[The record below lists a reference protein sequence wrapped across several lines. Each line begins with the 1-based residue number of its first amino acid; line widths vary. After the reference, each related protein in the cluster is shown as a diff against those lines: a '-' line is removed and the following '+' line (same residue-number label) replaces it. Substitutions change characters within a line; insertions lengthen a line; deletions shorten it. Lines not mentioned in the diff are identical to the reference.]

1 MPSDATGLQPLP
13 RPKILIVD
21 DTPANLVAMRRL
33 LSKIDADLILAASG
47 NEALA
52 ACLDHEFALVLLDV
66 QMPDIDGFEVAG
78 LLSGEA
84 RTADTP
90 IIFVT
95 AAFSDDVN
103 RLRGYHFGAVD
114 YIAKPINDVIL
125 LAKVRVFLDLYR
137 GRQELQRL
145 VAELDARNRQL
156 EVEIAERKRAEQE
169 VRHRATHDTLTELP
183 NRALFMDRVEQALQR
198 ADRQR
203 SQLALLY
210 LDIDGFK
217 PVNDTLGHHAG
228 DLLLQQIA
236 QRLGSAVRK
245 SDTVARLGGDEFAVV
260 IQDTAESPDSAEQL
274 ARKLLDILALPFV
287 LDLGPSGPARVIIG
301 ASIGISL
308 FPDHCRGVTDR
319 REALIRAAD
328 GAMYAA
334 KQGGKN
340 RLVVASVVSVGTP

>member
-1 MPSDATGLQPLP
+1 MPEDRVRCLEAG
-13 RPKILIVD
+13 
-21 DTPANLVAMRRL
+21 
-33 LSKIDADLILAASG
+33 AD
-47 NEALA
+47 
-52 ACLDHEFALVLLDV
+52 
-66 QMPDIDGFEVAG
+66 
-78 LLSGEA
+78 
-84 RTADTP
+84 
-90 IIFVT
+90 
-95 AAFSDDVN
+95 
-103 RLRGYHFGAVD
+103 D

-260 IQDTAESPDSAEQL
+260 VQDTAESPDSAEQL
-274 ARKLLDILALPFV
+274 ARAVAHASLLRILRFHTQNDHRDWNIVHHGFTTAHAIRHEPILGGEGCVVAL
-287 LDLGPSGPARVIIG
+287 SGAP
-301 ASIGISL
+301 
-308 FPDHCRGVTDR
+308 P
-319 REALIRAAD
+319 REAR
-328 GAMYAA
+328 
-334 KQGGKN
+334 
-340 RLVVASVVSVGTP
+340 RH

>member
-1 MPSDATGLQPLP
+1 MEEITTPPALPLP
-13 RPKILIVD
+13 RPKILVVD

-33 LSKIDADLILAASG
+33 LSKIDAELVMASSG
-47 NEALA
+47 NDALA
-52 ACLDHEFALVLLDV
+52 ACLDHEFALILLDV

-78 LLSGEA
+78 LLSDEA
-84 RTADTP
+84 RTADIP

-95 AAFSDDVN
+95 AAFGDDVN

-114 YIAKPINDVIL
+114 YIAKPVNDVIL

-145 VAELDARNRQL
+145 VSELDTRNRQL
-156 EVEIAERKRAEQE
+156 EVEITERKRAEQE

-183 NRALFMDRVEQALQR
+183 NRALFMDRVEQALTR
-198 ADRQR
+198 ADRSR
-203 SQLALLY
+203 SHVALLY

-228 DLLLQQIA
+228 DVLLQQIA
-236 QRLGSAVRK
+236 QRLQGAIRK

-260 IQDTAESPDSAEQL
+260 MEGAVEGPQTARQL
-274 ARKLLDILALPFV
+274 AEKLLQVLAAPYA
-287 LDLGPSGPARVIIG
+287 LDLGQPQPAAVNIG
-301 ASIGISL
+301 SSIGVAL
-308 FPDHCRGVTDR
+308 FPDHCRGSTDR

-328 GAMYAA
+328 AAMYSA
-334 KQGGKN
+334 KQSGRN
-340 RLVVASVVSVGTP
+340 RVVLAP

>member
-1 MPSDATGLQPLP
+1 MEERLQSAVLPAQTLP
-13 RPKILIVD
+13 RPKILVVD

-33 LSKIDADLILAASG
+33 LSKIDAELVMVSSG
-47 NEALA
+47 NDALA
-52 ACLDHEFALVLLDV
+52 ACLDHEFALILLDV

-125 LAKVRVFLDLYR
+125 QSKVRVFLDLYR
-137 GRQELQRL
+137 GRQELQML
-145 VAELDARNRQL
+145 VAELDGRNRQL
-156 EVEIAERKRAEQE
+156 EIEITERRRAEQE
-169 VRHRATHDTLTELP
+169 VRHRATHDALTELP

-203 SQLALLY
+203 SHVGLLY

-217 PVNDTLGHHAG
+217 PVNDKLGHHAG
-228 DLLLQQIA
+228 DVLLQQIA
-236 QRLGSAVRK
+236 HRLRGAIRK

-260 IQDTAESPDSAEQL
+260 MEDAVEGPQAAQQL
-274 ARKLLDILALPFV
+274 GEKLLEVLAAPYA
-287 LDLGPSGPARVIIG
+287 LDLGLAVPVPVNIG
-301 ASIGISL
+301 SSIGVAI
-308 FPDHCRGVTDR
+308 FPDDCRGATDR

-328 GAMYAA
+328 AAMYAA
-334 KQGGKN
+334 KQSGKN
-340 RLVVASVVSVGTP
+340 RVLLAS

>member
-1 MPSDATGLQPLP
+1 MDERLTPAPALALPLP
-13 RPKILIVD
+13 RPKILVVD

-33 LSKIDADLILAASG
+33 LSRVDAELVMASSG
-47 NEALA
+47 NDALA
-52 ACLDHEFALVLLDV
+52 ACIDHEFALILLDV

-125 LAKVRVFLDLYR
+125 QSKVRVFLDLYR
-137 GRQELQRL
+137 GRQELQKL
-145 VAELDARNRQL
+145 VAELDGRNRQL

-183 NRALFMDRVEQALQR
+183 NRALFMDRVDQGLQR

-203 SQLALLY
+203 SHVGLLY

-217 PVNDTLGHHAG
+217 PVNDKLGHHAG
-228 DLLLQQIA
+228 DVLLQQIA
-236 QRLGSAVRK
+236 QRLRGAIRK

-260 IQDTAESPDSAEQL
+260 MEDAVEGPHAAVQL
-274 ARKLLDILALPFV
+274 GEKLLEVLAAPYA
-287 LDLGPSGPARVIIG
+287 LDLGLDAPVTVNIG
-301 ASIGISL
+301 SSIGVAL
-308 FPDHCRGVTDR
+308 FPDHCRGARDR

-328 GAMYAA
+328 AAMYSA
-334 KQGGKN
+334 KQSGKN
-340 RLVVASVVSVGTP
+340 RVVLAP

>member
-260 IQDTAESPDSAEQL
+260 VQDTAESPDSAEQL

-308 FPDHCRGVTDR
+308 FPDHCRGATDR

-340 RLVVASVVSVGTP
+340 RVVVASVVSAGTP